1 MGKKLRS
8 VRKLARAAGFAKGF
22 MGKVGKKL
30 RVPKSLPNRGGRPP
44 SRSTPPSGWVK
55 RLPSGRYPANYR
67 WAGKVYKGKMWTPEL
82 AKNYPNGVRFNR
94 SGFPDFGPYAIKTVR
109 FKKGFT
115 GDRGVDDAAANRLF
129 KAPKGYTWHHH
140 QDGHTMQLIPTD
152 LHDAIRHGGGVAVIK
167 GK

>member
-1 MGKKLRS
+1 MVKKVRS
-8 VRKLARAAGFAKGF
+8 IRKAARKAGVAKSIFKRAAG
-22 MGKVGKKL
+22 KL
-30 RVPKSLPNRGGRPP
+30 RMPKSLPHRGARPP

-67 WAGKVYKGKMWTPEL
+67 WAGRVYKGKMWTAEL
-82 AKNYPNGVRFNR
+82 ATKYPNGVRFNR
-94 SGFPDFGPYAIKTVR
+94 SGFPDFGPYSKKTIR

-129 KAPKGYTWHHH
+129 PAPDGYTWHHH
-140 QDGHTMQLIPTD
+140 QDGKTMQLIPTD
-152 LHDAIRHGGGVAVIK
+152 LHDAVRHGGGVAVIK